1 MILISS
7 QLSSI
12 IKNLRQSDEN
22 GVSKLYLVLGICGM
36 TLEPGRLVVFEG
48 VEGAGKSTQLQ
59 LLQTWLQEIHRIQDQ
74 ETTLSSKVPPILV
87 TREPG
92 GTPLGQRIRQ
102 LLLDRQTDETTD
114 VSRTTE
120 LLLYAADRAQH
131 VETCLLPALERGT
144 LVLCDRYT
152 DSTMAYQC
160 YGRGLDRSL
169 IEQLNHIAT
178 GGLTSDLTLWL
189 DVDPEVGLQ
198 RAQARQQPL
207 DRMESAGLAFHQAVR
222 QGFMEL
228 AEKYPDRIV
237 RVDANQEEFKVTQHI
252 QQIVQQYLQKWYPRL
267 FPTSSDNLK
276 QLNC

>member
-12 IKNLRQSDEN
+12 IRNLRQSGEN
-22 GVSKLYLVLGICGM
+22 GASKLYLVLGICGM
-36 TLEPGRLVVFEG
+36 TLELGRLVVFEG

-59 LLQTWLQEIHRIQDQ
+59 LLQTWLQQIQGQEIA
-74 ETTLSSKVPPILV
+74 LSSEVPPILV

-102 LLLDRQTDETTD
+102 LLLDRQTNEAMD

-131 VETCLLPALERGT
+131 VETCLLPALGRGT

-169 IEQLNHIAT
+169 IEQLNDMAT

-198 RAQARQQPL
+198 RAQSRQQAL

-237 RVDANQEEFKVTQHI
+237 RVDANQEESKVTQHI

-267 FPTSSDNLK
+267 FPTLSDNLK
-276 QLNC
+276 PLNC